1 MNTDPFC
8 RFIQQMFTLFRD
20 KPQSWPLENQV
31 KFAGQLLEYA
41 RIQSLE
47 YLQRWVKS
55 YFSAQSAP
63 SRLQLQ
69 DHLDILAGLPVTED
83 LISYTRTAS
92 SAIGLTNSFADS
104 QVCHLVDYLNFLLNL
119 TNNRIESFAFAE

>member
-1 MNTDPFC
+1 MNTDPFFGFFQ
-8 RFIQQMFTLFRD
+8 RMFTLFRE
-20 KPQSWPLENQV
+20 KPELWPFENQV

-41 RIQSLE
+41 PIQSLE

-55 YFSAQSAP
+55 YFSSQSAP

-69 DHLDILAGLPVTED
+69 DHLDTLAGLPVTED

-92 SAIGLTNSFADS
+92 SAIGLTKSFADS
-104 QVCHLVDYLNFLLNL
+104 QVSHLVDYL
-119 TNNRIESFAFAE
+119 ICC